1 MHWNIFPVGNLIG
14 QRERHYAATSTNWK
28 LVSMFNN
35 LANQLTLCRIVLIP
49 LIVIVFYLPYE
60 WRFPVCAAL
69 FGLAGIT
76 DWLDGYIARKY
87 DLSTPFGA
95 FLDPV
100 ADKLMVAV
108 ALVLLV
114 ELHNSVWF
122 TLPAAVIISRE
133 IVISALREWMAELG
147 ARGTVAVGMLGK
159 VKTTLQI
166 IAILLLLF
174 FDPAQYQLMST
185 VGVGAL
191 YIASLLTLWSMYVYL
206 RAAWPSF
213 KGGSSQ
219 SDQEIVNEN
228 KE

>member
-1 MHWNIFPVGNLIG
+1 
-14 QRERHYAATSTNWK
+14 
-28 LVSMFNN
+28 MFN

-49 LIVIVFYLPYE
+49 LLVVAFYLPFW
-60 WRFPVCAAL
+60 WRFPLCAAL

-87 DLSTPFGA
+87 GLSTPFGA

-108 ALVLLV
+108 ALALLI
-114 ELHNSVWF
+114 ELHDSVWF
-122 TLPAAVIISRE
+122 TLPAAVIICRE

-147 ARGTVAVGMLGK
+147 KRATVAVSMVGK

-166 IAILLLLF
+166 IAIVILLLF
-174 FDPAQYQLMST
+174 DPAKFHWFSLL
-185 VGVGAL
+185 GVVTL
-191 YIASLLTLWSMYVYL
+191 YVAAILTLWSMIVYL

-213 KGGSSQ
+213 KQ
-219 SDQEIVNEN
+219 AHPKQNP
-228 KE
+228 